1 MYQLKENYQ
10 NIANHTE
17 IVTSHVSIS
26 ICRRDLNSNFFETK
40 IKGPLWSKLCIS
52 SEI

>member
-10 NIANHTE
+10 NIANRTE
-17 IVTSHVSIS
+17 IVTSHVS

-40 IKGPLWSKLCIS
+40 I
-52 SEI
+52 